1 MKKLLPLQIAV
12 YGVLG
17 ILSFIIVF
25 HLLVIVGLIPFDII
39 WGGNISEKT
48 EMYAM
53 EAISI
58 AVNMVMLFIVS
69 VYSGI
74 IKLNISHKLII
85 GAVWVM
91 FVFFLLN
98 TLGNLLAK
106 KTIETY
112 IFTPLTC
119 ILSIFCYRIAAFDY
133 EQKKSRA

>member
-48 EMYAM
+48 EMYTM

-74 IKLNISHKLII
+74 IKLNINHKLII

-106 KTIETY
+106 TTIETY

-119 ILSIFCYRIAAFDY
+119 ILSIF
-133 EQKKSRA
+133 